1 MEIWKKESKLKSP
14 IAGAIIVNHGN
25 NRFLKQH
32 GDFCMLERQQS

>member
-14 IAGAIIVNHGN
+14 IAGAIVNHDN
-25 NRFLKQH
+25 KRFLKQH